1 MKANKL
7 TPTEREILMH
17 RLESGCIADVLF
29 ESDVAPLDE
38 AENAVHR
45 VTNFVK
51 ESALP
56 LEDFTRLELEVV
68 EDCLDGSTYFADYDD
83 AMARN
88 QTTRSKVRKWN
99 KAADDLEDAVSKAVG
114 HPVVCA
120 RF

>member
-1 MKANKL
+1 MKTEIL

-17 RLESGCIADVLF
+17 RLDSGCVADVLF
-29 ESDVAPLDE
+29 ESDLAPLDE

-51 ESALP
+51 ARTLP
-56 LEDFTRLELEVV
+56 LEDLTTLELAVV
-68 EDCLDGSTYFADYDD
+68 EDCLDGCTYFADCDD

-88 QTTRSKVRKWN
+88 QTTRAKVRGWH
-99 KAADDLEDAVSKAVG
+99 KAADALEEAVSKAVG
-114 HPVVCA
+114 HQVTCA